1 MTQKAI
7 RNQYPTGVAD
17 WATVSQWE
25 DDGRPDLH
33 NDGSPATVC
42 EWFAGCLRGAI
53 GVATHPVLS
62 PVPCCKRCAEKMG
75 LELQPLPQDGAR

>member
-1 MTQKAI
+1 MTKTT
-7 RNQYPTGVAD
+7 RTQYPSGVAE

-25 DDGRPDLH
+25 EDGRPEL
-33 NDGSPATVC
+33 NADGSPTVTC

-53 GVATHPVLS
+53 GVAAHPVLS

-75 LELQPLPQDGAR
+75 LELQPFPPAGAK